1 MLNLGIV
8 GIGGRMGH
16 AMWDCCQG
24 MNGIKII
31 CGIDISVNSLPAGCQ
46 AEVKGEP
53 EQLESLPAM
62 FIDFSRPVCSMKV
75 LEFCSRHGISAVVG
89 TTGFDYAQKEQIREY
104 AKNTAIVLASN
115 FSVGINVL
123 LSLIRKAAAVMS
135 DADLEIVEA
144 HHRYKADAPSGTAL
158 SMGEAAAAGR
168 NVNLKDVMVCGRNG
182 ITGERSY
189 GTIGFASIRGGDI
202 VGEHKAMFCS
212 DGERLE
218 LGHVATSRLTFAKG
232 ALRAAMWLDGKKPG
246 LYSFEEV
253 LNLNQG

>member
-31 CGIDISVNSLPAGCQ
+31 CGIDISINSLPAGCQ
-46 AEVKGEP
+46 AEVRNEP
-53 EQLESLPAM
+53 EKLTNLPAM
-62 FIDFSRPVCSMKV
+62 FIDFSRPECSLKV
-75 LEFCSRHGISAVVG
+75 LDFCSRRGISAVVG
-89 TTGFDYAQKEQIREY
+89 TTGFNHAQKEQIQEY
-104 AKNTAIVLASN
+104 SKNMAIVLASN
-115 FSVGINVL
+115 FSIGINVL
-123 LSLIRKAAAVMS
+123 LNLIRKAAAIMN

-168 NVNLKDVMVCGRNG
+168 KVNLRDVMVCGRNG
-182 ITGERSY
+182 ITGERNY
-189 GTIGFASIRGGDI
+189 GTIGFSSIRGGDI

-232 ALRAAMWLDGKKPG
+232 ALKAAMWLDGKKPG

-253 LNLNQG
+253 LNLTQD